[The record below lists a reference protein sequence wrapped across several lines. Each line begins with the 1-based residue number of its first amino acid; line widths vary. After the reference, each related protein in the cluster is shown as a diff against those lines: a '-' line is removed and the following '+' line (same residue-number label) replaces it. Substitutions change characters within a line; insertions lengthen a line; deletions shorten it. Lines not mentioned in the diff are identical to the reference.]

1 MIPIMTKKIKRR
13 DLILGTGA
21 AAVAASA
28 STVRAQTKTFRW
40 KMVTT
45 WPPNFPG
52 LGTSVVRMVKNIE
65 RASGGR
71 IKIKLF
77 SAGEL
82 VPAFEVFD
90 FVSSGGAELWHGAA
104 YYWRGKSEAA
114 QIFTTLP
121 FGLNAMELNGWHYFG
136 GAQKLYRELY
146 EPFNLLPFPCG
157 NSGCQMGGWFKKSI
171 DTIEDIKGLKM
182 RIPGFGGE
190 VLRRNGGTPVA
201 MPGGEIFTALQTGTI
216 DAAEWIGPYNDLAFG
231 MHKVAKHY
239 YYPGWHEGGP
249 SLECIINKEAFE
261 SLPDDLQAIVE
272 IAIQSTNDTML
283 AEFVARNA
291 SALQQIRKMKDI
303 EIKPFPNEIMAAFE
317 KTTDEIIKEIEDKDP
332 LFSKIYQSFSG
343 YKKTAVEWTKI
354 SEYALLK
361 NRYKD

>member
-1 MIPIMTKKIKRR
+1 
-13 DLILGTGA
+13 
-21 AAVAASA
+21 
-28 STVRAQTKTFRW
+28 
-40 KMVTT
+40 
-45 WPPNFPG
+45 
-52 LGTSVVRMVKNIE
+52 
-65 RASGGR
+65 
-71 IKIKLF
+71 
-77 SAGEL
+77 
-82 VPAFEVFD
+82 
-90 FVSSGGAELWHGAA
+90 
-104 YYWRGKSEAA
+104 
-114 QIFTTLP
+114 
-121 FGLNAMELNGWHYFG
+121 
-136 GAQKLYRELY
+136 
-146 EPFNLLPFPCG
+146 
-157 NSGCQMGGWFKKSI
+157 
-171 DTIEDIKGLKM
+171 
-182 RIPGFGGE
+182 
-190 VLRRNGGTPVA
+190 

-261 SLPDDLQAIVE
+261 TLPDDLQAIVE

-291 SALQQIRKMKDI
+291 SALQQIRQMKDI
-303 EIKPFPNEIMAAFE
+303 EIKPFPNEVMDAFE

-332 LFSKIYQSFSG
+332 LFSKIYQSFSE